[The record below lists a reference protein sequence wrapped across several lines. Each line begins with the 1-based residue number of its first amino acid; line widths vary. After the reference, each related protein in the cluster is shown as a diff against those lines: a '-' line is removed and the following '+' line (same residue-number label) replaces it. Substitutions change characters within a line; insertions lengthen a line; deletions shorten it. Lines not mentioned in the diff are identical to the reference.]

1 MNCFQ
6 PDRDGPAP
14 RFPGSTLIVP
24 AISIGNVPQ
33 LCCDLVISTLRLER
47 VGFLNDPNVTP
58 FVGPKAYDH
67 ARSNLSTALEVFQC
81 STGKFT
87 VIQQRAPILR
97 KQQRAFVENL
107 AQFITDGSFTRV
119 VLLSTIDATL
129 RDDRQLTEGSS
140 APFQYL
146 PTTAASAGFLA
157 LFDQLQIPRLDGDI
171 TKDYSPW
178 FRSRSRG
185 QGRKPPSPETTP
197 GSSNLAQDY
206 SQLSL
211 HDQAKPTHRMW
222 TPHIPGG
229 GIAHQLHQVCERLQ
243 LPLVVLLEFVAE
255 GDNIPESI
263 LMANGLHSLLGL
275 LSPTGELGSQEWVP
289 PGSWH
294 SFYSTRVPQM
304 LYY

>member
-1 MNCFQ
+1 
-6 PDRDGPAP
+6 
-14 RFPGSTLIVP
+14 P

-119 VLLSTIDATL
+119 MLLSTIDATL

-140 APFQYL
+140 
-146 PTTAASAGFLA
+146 
-157 LFDQLQIPRLDGDI
+157 
-171 TKDYSPW
+171 
-178 FRSRSRG
+178 
-185 QGRKPPSPETTP
+185 RKPPSPETTP